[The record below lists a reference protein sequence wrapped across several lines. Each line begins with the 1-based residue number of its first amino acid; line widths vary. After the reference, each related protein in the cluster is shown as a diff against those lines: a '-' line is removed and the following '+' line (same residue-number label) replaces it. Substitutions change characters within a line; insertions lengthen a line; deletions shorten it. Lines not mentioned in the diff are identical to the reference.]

1 MSRQPGDANV
11 IDKWFASQA
20 RADVDDLLP
29 RVARTALGRVGFR
42 AVDFVC
48 RGAGANSP
56 QISQSR
62 ALEVFWRCPMCF
74 DPMPKTRASG
84 LGAAREG
91 WSTGPGCVE
100 VRQLMEHPE
109 FTLKNPNRL
118 RSVVSV
124 FIGSP
129 QFHLADGSGY
139 DFALEMIPK
148 AGRAVGA
155 LRVSSCP
162 RKVARVK
169 RRALCSGGR
178 PEPPGGGGHGQRR
191 LPDLAKVGPR
201 PAGADP
207 REAEGPAEDEPRTR
221 EKIQAWYL
229 WAGFKGKPK
238 CNIFFSLGGGAP

>member
-1 MSRQPGDANV
+1 MTCCHGWRGLHSGELG
-11 IDKWFASQA
+11 SG
-20 RADVDDLLP
+20 LLTSYVAGPAQIRKDFP
-29 RVARTALGRVGFR
+29 RVGLWKSVGS
-42 AVDFVC
+42 AQCVLT
-48 RGAGANSP
+48 P
-56 QISQSR
+56 
-62 ALEVFWRCPMCF
+62 
-74 DPMPKTRASG
+74 
-84 LGAAREG
+84 AREG

-178 PEPPGGGGHGQRR
+178 PEPPGGGGHGQLR

-238 CNIFFSLGGGAP
+238 CNLFFSLGGGAP

>member
-1 MSRQPGDANV
+1 
-11 IDKWFASQA
+11 
-20 RADVDDLLP
+20 
-29 RVARTALGRVGFR
+29 
-42 AVDFVC
+42 
-48 RGAGANSP
+48 
-56 QISQSR
+56 
-62 ALEVFWRCPMCF
+62 
-74 DPMPKTRASG
+74 
-84 LGAAREG
+84 
-91 WSTGPGCVE
+91 
-100 VRQLMEHPE
+100 MEHPE

-155 LRVSSCP
+155 RRVSSCQ

-238 CNIFFSLGGGAP
+238 CYLIFFFGGRSPLARAAVAHDFLEMPQRQSLKGLQLTRATSQLEKKNPWEEAK